1 MLATSKLNST
11 ETLMS
16 QALLDLEINH
26 EENKTIVNEEENYR
40 GLKENIRMI
49 KNNDELNEEEGKK
62 LKPNVREYIENV

>member
-26 EENKTIVNEEENYR
+26 EENKTIVDEEENYR
-40 GLKENIRMI
+40 RLKENIRMI